1 MSCMFYSLIIK
12 YKKSIKILIFLLFS
26 SIFLNACKPNSFETI
41 IYTSD
46 VEEVKNGEIIEVPMK
61 LSFQMLGEDTDNS
74 LEKSK
79 NIAIDFLHP
88 DSKFYITKG
97 QYTQD
102 FVVETFVPMIKAD
115 NKIIKSYFKNNKRI
129 VALYYHPKFTQRGSD
144 KIELVFQKSFAKSLN
159 NKLFN
164 INPLLQ
170 LKFPAQETKFRVVSD
185 SKKEKKVGAYSVW
198 VSKKPFL
205 SKIAT
210 LKRRQ
215 EIEFVFKGGADSVY
229 SNINPHIYLINK

>member
-1 MSCMFYSLIIK
+1 MLCKKNIK
-12 YKKSIKILIFLLFS
+12 NLYFLLFS
-26 SIFLNACKPNSFETI
+26 FIFLNACNPNTSETT

-61 LSFQMLGEDTDNS
+61 LSFQMIGEDSDNS

-79 NIAIDFLHP
+79 NIAKTFLHP

-102 FVVETFVPMIKAD
+102 FVVETYVPMIKAN

-159 NKLFN
+159 NKLFK

-170 LKFPAQETKFRVVSD
+170 FKFPANEMKFRVISD
-185 SKKEKKVGAYSVW
+185 SKKQKKVGAYSVW

-215 EIEFVFKGGADSVY
+215 EIEFVFKGGADSIY
-229 SNINPHIYLINK
+229 SNINPHIYFVNDDNRSNTR

>member
-1 MSCMFYSLIIK
+1 M
-12 YKKSIKILIFLLFS
+12 KSKNNIKIFFLILCSFT
-26 SIFLNACKPNSFETI
+26 FLNACNPNVSETT

-46 VEEVKNGEIIEVPMK
+46 FEEVKNGEVIEVPMK
-61 LSFQMLGEDTDNS
+61 LSFQMIGEDADNS

-79 NIAIDFLHP
+79 NIAKNFLHP

-115 NKIIKSYFKNNKRI
+115 NKIINSYFKNNKRI

-159 NKLFN
+159 KKLFN

-229 SNINPHIYLINK
+229 SNINPHFYLINK

>member
-1 MSCMFYSLIIK
+1 MFYSLIMK
-12 YKKSIKILIFLLFS
+12 CKKNIKILFFLLFS
-26 SIFLNACKPNSFETI
+26 FVFLNGCNPNTSETT

-61 LSFQMLGEDTDNS
+61 LSFQLGEDTDNS

-79 NIAIDFLHP
+79 NIAKKFLHP

-115 NKIIKSYFKNNKRI
+115 NKIIKSYFKNNKRL

-159 NKLFN
+159 KKLFN

-170 LKFPAQETKFRVVSD
+170 LKFSCTRD
-185 SKKEKKVGAYSVW
+185 
-198 VSKKPFL
+198 
-205 SKIAT
+205 KI
-210 LKRRQ
+210 
-215 EIEFVFKGGADSVY
+215 
-229 SNINPHIYLINK
+229 

>member
-1 MSCMFYSLIIK
+1 MKC
-12 YKKSIKILIFLLFS
+12 KKNIKILFFLLFS
-26 SIFLNACKPNSFETI
+26 FIFLNACNPNISETT

-46 VEEVKNGEIIEVPMK
+46 FEQVKNGEVIEVPMK
-61 LSFQMLGEDTDNS
+61 LSFQMIGDDADNS

-79 NIAIDFLHP
+79 NIAKNFLHP

-102 FVVETFVPMIKAD
+102 FVVETFIPMIKAD
-115 NKIIKSYFKNNKRI
+115 QKIINTYFKTNKNL
-129 VALYYHPKFTQRGSD
+129 VALYYHPKFTKRGSD
-144 KIELVFQKSFAKSLN
+144 KIELVFQKSFANSLN
-159 NKLFN
+159 NKLFK

-170 LKFPAQETKFRVVSD
+170 FKFPANEMKFRVISD

-215 EIEFVFKGGADSVY
+215 EIEFVFKGGADSIY
-229 SNINPHIYLINK
+229 SNINPQIYVVNQENRSTTR

>member
-1 MSCMFYSLIIK
+1 MKIIHN
-12 YKKSIKILIFLLFS
+12 SKIIFLFLASF
-26 SIFLNACKPNSFETI
+26 IFLNACNPNISEIT

-46 VEEVKNGEIIEVPMK
+46 FEEVKNGEVIEVPMK
-61 LSFQMLGEDTDNS
+61 LSFQMIGDDTDDS

-79 NIAIDFLHP
+79 NIAKNFLHS

-102 FVVETFVPMIKAD
+102 FVVETFIPMIKAD
-115 NKIIKSYFKNNKRI
+115 KKIINTYFKTNKNL
-129 VALYYHPKFTQRGSD
+129 VALYYHPKFTKRGSD
-144 KIELVFQKSFAKSLN
+144 KIELVFQKSFANSLN
-159 NKLFN
+159 NKLFK

-170 LKFPAQETKFRVVSD
+170 FKFPANEMKFRVISD

-205 SKIAT
+205 SKIVT
-210 LKRRQ
+210 LKLRQ
-215 EIEFVFKGGADSVY
+215 EIEFVFKGGTDSIY
-229 SNINPHIYLINK
+229 SNINPQIYVVNQENRSSAR

>member
-1 MSCMFYSLIIK
+1 MINLLIMK
-12 YKKSIKILIFLLFS
+12 SKKNIKILFFLLFS
-26 SIFLNACKPNSFETI
+26 FIFLNACNPNSSETT

-46 VEEVKNGEIIEVPMK
+46 VEEVKNGQIIEVPMK
-61 LSFQMLGEDTDNS
+61 LSFQMLGEDKDNS

-129 VALYYHPKFTQRGSD
+129 VSLYYHPKFTQRGSD
-144 KIELVFQKSFAKSLN
+144 KIELVIQKSFVKSLN
-159 NKLFN
+159 KKLFN

-205 SKIAT
+205 SKIVT

-215 EIEFVFKGGADSVY
+215 EIVFVFKGGADSVY

>member
-1 MSCMFYSLIIK
+1 MRYNKNIK
-12 YKKSIKILIFLLFS
+12 FLFFLLLSF
-26 SIFLNACKPNSFETI
+26 IFLNACKPNTSETT

-74 LEKSK
+74 LEKSR
-79 NIAIDFLHP
+79 NIAINFLHP

-102 FVVETFVPMIKAD
+102 FVVETFVPIIKAD
-115 NKIIKSYFKNNKRI
+115 NKIIKSYFKDNKRI
-129 VALYYHPKFTQRGSD
+129 VSLYYHPKFTKRGSD
-144 KIELVFQKSFAKSLN
+144 KIELVFQRSFAKSLN
-159 NKLFN
+159 EKLFN
-164 INPLLQ
+164 VNPLLQ
-170 LKFPAQETKFRVVSD
+170 MKFPARETKFRVVSD
-185 SKKEKKVGAYSVW
+185 SKEEKKVGAYSVW

-215 EIEFVFKGGADSVY
+215 EVEFVFKGGADSVY
-229 SNINPHIYLINK
+229 SNINPHIYFLNH

>member
-1 MSCMFYSLIIK
+1 MFYSLIMK
-12 YKKSIKILIFLLFS
+12 CKKNIKILFFLLFS
-26 SIFLNACKPNSFETI
+26 FIFLNACNPNTSETT

-115 NKIIKSYFKNNKRI
+115 NKIIKSYFKNNKRL
-129 VALYYHPKFTQRGSD
+129 VSLYIHPKFTQRGSD

-159 NKLFN
+159 KKLFN

-170 LKFPAQETKFRVVSD
+170 LTFPAQETKFRVVSD

-215 EIEFVFKGGADSVY
+215 EVEFVFKGGADSVY

>member
-1 MSCMFYSLIIK
+1 MWFQRLFFILFLYINGLPVITGQTPWH
-12 YKKSIKILIFLLFS
+12 SIL
-26 SIFLNACKPNSFETI
+26 PNTNLRF
-41 IYTSD
+41 
-46 VEEVKNGEIIEVPMK
+46 
-61 LSFQMLGEDTDNS
+61 
-74 LEKSK
+74 
-79 NIAIDFLHP
+79 P
-88 DSKFYITKG
+88 DQPKWLDYATKVRFPGLKFN
-97 QYTQD
+97 QPVQ
-102 FVVETFVPMIKAD
+102 
-115 NKIIKSYFKNNKRI
+115 
-129 VALYYHPKFTQRGSD
+129 
-144 KIELVFQKSFAKSLN
+144 LVFQKSFAKSLN
-159 NKLFN
+159 KKLFN

-185 SKKEKKVGAYSVW
+185 SKKEKKVGAYSIW

>member
-1 MSCMFYSLIIK
+1 ML
-12 YKKSIKILIFLLFS
+12 KSSNNIKIICFTFLLF
-26 SIFLNACKPNSFETI
+26 IFLNACNPNSSETT

-46 VEEVKNGEIIEVPMK
+46 VEEVKNGVIIEVPMK

-102 FVVETFVPMIKAD
+102 FVVETFIPIIKAD

-129 VALYYHPKFTQRGSD
+129 VALYYYPKFTKRGSD
-144 KIELVFQKSFAKSLN
+144 KIELVFQKSYAKSLN
-159 NKLFN
+159 KKLFN
-164 INPLLQ
+164 VNPLLQ
-170 LKFPAQETKFRVVSD
+170 LKFPAQETKFRVVCD

-205 SKIAT
+205 SKITT

-215 EIEFVFKGGADSVY
+215 EIEFIFKGGADSVY
-229 SNINPHIYLINK
+229 SNINPHIYFINN

>member
-1 MSCMFYSLIIK
+1 MFNVQK
-12 YKKSIKILIFLLFS
+12 
-26 SIFLNACKPNSFETI
+26 
-41 IYTSD
+41 
-46 VEEVKNGEIIEVPMK
+46 
-61 LSFQMLGEDTDNS
+61 
-74 LEKSK
+74 
-79 NIAIDFLHP
+79 FLHS

-102 FVVETFVPMIKAD
+102 FVVETFIPMIKAD
-115 NKIIKSYFKNNKRI
+115 KKIIKTYFETNKNL
-129 VALYYHPKFTQRGSD
+129 VALYYHPKFTKKGSD

-159 NKLFN
+159 KKLFN

-170 LKFPAQETKFRVVSD
+170 FKFPANEMKFRVISD

-215 EIEFVFKGGADSVY
+215 EIVFVFKGGADSVY

>member
-1 MSCMFYSLIIK
+1 MSKFNKIIFF
-12 YKKSIKILIFLLFS
+12 ILSAF
-26 SIFLNACKPNSFETI
+26 IFLNACNPNTSKTT

-46 VEEVKNGEIIEVPMK
+46 FEEVKNGEVVEVPMT

-79 NIAIDFLHP
+79 KIAINFLHP

-102 FVVETFVPMIKAD
+102 FVVETFIPMIIAD
-115 NKIIKSYFKNNKRI
+115 NKIIKSYFKKNKRI
-129 VALYYHPKFTQRGSD
+129 LSLYYHPKFTRRGSD
-144 KIELVFQKSFAKSLN
+144 KIELVFQKSFTKSLN
-159 NKLFN
+159 KKLFN

-198 VSKKPFL
+198 ISKKPFL
-205 SKIAT
+205 SKIAN

-215 EIEFVFKGGADSVY
+215 EIEFVFKGGSDSVY
-229 SNINPHIYLINK
+229 SNINPHIYLINQ

>member
-1 MSCMFYSLIIK
+1 MKII
-12 YKKSIKILIFLLFS
+12 YNLNIIFLFLVSF
-26 SIFLNACKPNSFETI
+26 IFLNACNPNILETT

-46 VEEVKNGEIIEVPMK
+46 FEEVKNGEVIEVPMK
-61 LSFQMLGEDTDNS
+61 LSFQMIGHDEDNS

-79 NIAIDFLHP
+79 NIAKNFLHP

-102 FVVETFVPMIKAD
+102 FVVETFIPMIKAD
-115 NKIIKSYFKNNKRI
+115 KKIINTYFKTNKNL
-129 VALYYHPKFTQRGSD
+129 VSLYYHPKFTKRGSD
-144 KIELVFQKSFAKSLN
+144 KIELVFQKSFANSLN
-159 NKLFN
+159 NKLFK

-170 LKFPAQETKFRVVSD
+170 FKFPANEMKFRVISD

-205 SKIAT
+205 SKSTT

-215 EIEFVFKGGADSVY
+215 EIEFVFKGGADSIY
-229 SNINPHIYLINK
+229 SNINPQIYVVNNESRSNTR

>member
-1 MSCMFYSLIIK
+1 MDNIK
-12 YKKSIKILIFLLFS
+12 NIKIFFSLLFS
-26 SIFLNACKPNSFETI
+26 FIFLNACNPNTSETT

-61 LSFQMLGEDTDNS
+61 LSFQMIGEDSDNS

-79 NIAIDFLHP
+79 NIAKTFLHP

-102 FVVETFVPMIKAD
+102 FVVETYVPMIKAN

-159 NKLFN
+159 NKLFK

-170 LKFPAQETKFRVVSD
+170 FKFPANEMKFRVISD
-185 SKKEKKVGAYSVW
+185 SKKQKKVGAYSVW

-215 EIEFVFKGGADSVY
+215 EIEFVFKGGADSIY
-229 SNINPHIYLINK
+229 SNINPHIYLVNDDNRSNTR